1 MSVLTAA
8 VTADSAALN
17 NSVHYLWFR
26 RSEVWPS
33 AAQLGPL
40 KAEVE
45 VSSGL
50 DSYLDALGKVPLQDR
65 SGRWQNPVPRW
76 TSAEGLSQLLKA
88 THIPHC
94 CVLRLPVAKGG
105 QVPFMLQISLLSIT

>member
-1 MSVLTAA
+1 MPTAA
-8 VTADSAALN
+8 VTATANSAASN

-26 RSEVWPS
+26 RSEFWPR

-50 DSYLDALGKVPLQDR
+50 VSYLDALGKVPFQDR
-65 SGRWQNPVPRW
+65 SGHWQNPVPRW

-94 CVLRLPVAKGG
+94 CALRLPVARVG
-105 QVPFMLQISLLSIT
+105 QVPFMLQISLLSIS